1 MATTQGIRAGRAFVE
16 LFADDSRLVRGLRAS
31 ERKIKAFGSSIRKM
45 GMKLTAISAAAM
57 APLAISTRT
66 FAGFEQQMARVRAL
80 TGASD
85 KNFKRLSDA
94 AKRLGEQTVFS
105 ASQAAEA
112 MSFFALAGFDVEQIL
127 GAIGPAL
134 DLAAAGQIEI
144 AQAAD
149 ISAKIMAGM
158 GLTADELA
166 RSVDVLTKAMTT
178 ANTDLGQL
186 GDAMKFVGPVAK
198 SAGRGLEEIVAA
210 IQLLSNAG
218 IQGEMAGTT
227 LRGALLAL
235 TSPTKEATDE
245 LKRMGVRVLDARG
258 NVRALADII
267 DDMNKAMQGLGG
279 GQKLEIIGRI
289 FDARQAAG
297 FAELLAQGGDRLRQ
311 FTDALGESQG
321 VAAKIAGI
329 QLDTLIGDVTI
340 LTSAFEGLAI
350 AIGEAL
356 GDVLRRMTQ
365 AMTRAV
371 GMIVQWAKQNRQVIE
386 TVAKITAVV
395 LAAAVSLILLGASI
409 HGLGSMIGV
418 LITAVTSVASVFKL
432 LAGVIAF
439 LVSPIGVVIAALGA
453 LGGYL
458 IYITGAGGKA
468 LLWLGDRFRGLQETA
483 TSAWR
488 GIGDALVAGDIGLAA
503 KILWLT
509 LKMEFQKGINV
520 LKAAWM
526 GFKHFFIDTGNKAFF
541 GLLAAGEIVWHGLQI
556 AWIETIAFFKR
567 LWHSF
572 ASSVASVWR
581 SVVGWVER
589 RIHDVHGVVDSGFD
603 AEEAK
608 RISEANE
615 DADLKQI
622 QSDKNSALAQVER
635 DREAKRRQE
644 SALHEETL
652 GLIGREYEDARGR
665 LNDEA
670 ANQREQS
677 EAALKQARQEWLEAL
692 DAARSKRVEAE
703 AATGPEGVNGPEDII
718 AKTRKALDGLGD
730 VGLLIEDQA
739 EKIGVRGTFNAAPG
753 SLLGLQT
760 SGKTQE
766 RIAKAAE
773 ETAKNTE
780 RIERAINDH
789 SIAFA

>member
-1 MATTQGIRAGRAFVE
+1 MAATQGIRAGRAFVE

-31 ERKIKAFGSSIRKM
+31 ERKIKAFGTSIRKM
-45 GMKLTAISAAAM
+45 GTKLTAISAAAL

-235 TSPTKEATDE
+235 TSPSKEAAEE

-311 FTDALGESQG
+311 FTDALSESQG
-321 VAAKIAGI
+321 VAAKISGI
-329 QLDTLIGDVTI
+329 QLDTLTGDVTI
-340 LTSAFEGLAI
+340 LTSALEGLRI

-371 GMIVQWAKQNRQVIE
+371 GMIVQWAKENRQVIE
-386 TVAKITAVV
+386 TVAKVTAVV
-395 LAAAVSLILLGASI
+395 LAAAVSLILLGAIIS
-409 HGLGSMIGV
+409 GLGSMIGV

-468 LLWLGDRFRGLQETA
+468 LLWLGERFRGLQETA

-488 GIGDALVAGDIGLAA
+488 GIGDALAAGDIGLAA

-608 RISEANE
+608 KISEANE

-692 DAARSKRVEAE
+692 EAAQAKRVEVEGAE
-703 AATGPEGVNGPEDII
+703 GPEGVKGPEDII

-730 VGLLIEDQA
+730 VGLLIEEQA

-780 RIERAINDH
+780 RIERAINDY

>member
-1 MATTQGIRAGRAFVE
+1 MAATQGIRAGRAFVE
-16 LFADDSRLVRGLRAS
+16 LFADDSRLVRGLRAA
-31 ERKIKAFGSSIRKM
+31 ERRIKAFGTSVRRM
-45 GMKLTAISAAAM
+45 GMKLAAISAAAL
-57 APLAISTRT
+57 APLAVSART

-80 TGASD
+80 TGANAKD
-85 KNFKRLSDA
+85 FQRLGDA
-94 AKRLGEQTVFS
+94 AKKLGETTVFS

-112 MSFFALAGFDVEQIL
+112 MSFFALAGFEVEQIL

-134 DLAAAGQIEI
+134 NLAAAGQIEI

-149 ISAKIMAGM
+149 IAAKIMAGM
-158 GLTADELA
+158 GLTADELGQ
-166 RSVDVLTKAMTT
+166 SVDVLTKAMTT

-227 LRGALLAL
+227 LRGVLLTL
-235 TSPTKEATDE
+235 TSPSKEAAE
-245 LKRMGVRVLDARG
+245 QLKALGVRVLDAQG
-258 NVRALADII
+258 NVRGLASII
-267 DDMNKAMQGLGG
+267 DDMNKGMQGLGG

-311 FTDALGESQG
+311 FTDSLGDSQG
-321 VAAKIAGI
+321 VAKKIAGI
-329 QLDTLIGDVTI
+329 QLDTLTGDVTI
-340 LTSAFEGLAI
+340 LTSALEGLGI

-365 AMTRAV
+365 TITRAV
-371 GMIVQWAKQNRQVIE
+371 GMIAQWAKENREVVT
-386 TVAKITAVV
+386 TVAKITAAV
-395 LAAAVSLILLGASI
+395 LASAVALIFLGAIIS
-409 HGLGSMIGV
+409 GLGSMIGV
-418 LITAVTSVASVFKL
+418 LITVVTSVASVFKL

-488 GIGDALVAGDIGLAA
+488 GIGDALAAGDIGLAA

-520 LKAAWM
+520 IKAAWLN
-526 GFKHFFIDTGNKAFF
+526 FKHFFIDIGNQAFF
-541 GLLAAGEIVWHGLQI
+541 GLLAAGEIAWHGLQV
-556 AWIETIAFFKR
+556 AWIETIAFFKN
-567 LWHSF
+567 LWQSF
-572 ASSVASVWR
+572 ASGVASTWR

-589 RIHDVHGVVDSGFD
+589 RIHDVHGAVDSSFD

-608 RISEANE
+608 RIAEANE
-615 DADLKQI
+615 QADLNQI
-622 QSDKNSALAQVER
+622 QREKEAAISAVDQER
-635 DREAKRRQE
+635 SAKRQQE
-644 SALHEETL
+644 AAVHEQTL
-652 GLIGREYEDARGR
+652 GLIGREYENANKQLEDA
-665 LNDEA
+665 A
-670 ANQREQS
+670 ASQRKES
-677 EAALKQARQEWLEAL
+677 EAALGQARQEWLEAL
-692 DAARSKRVEAE
+692 E
-703 AATGPEGVNGPEDII
+703 AAKQKREAKDAQAGPGGIEGPEDIL
-718 AKTRKALDGLGD
+718 AKARKALGGLGD
-730 VGLLIEDQA
+730 VGQLIEDQA

-760 SGKTQE
+760 GGKTQE

-773 ETAKNTE
+773 DTAKNTK
-780 RIERAINDH
+780 RIEQAINDH

>member
-31 ERKIKAFGSSIRKM
+31 ERKIKAFGTSIRRM
-45 GMKLTAISAAAM
+45 GMKFAAISAAAM

-66 FAGFEQQMARVRAL
+66 FAGFEQQMARVKAL
-80 TGASD
+80 TGANAKD
-85 KNFKRLSDA
+85 FQRLSDA
-94 AKRLGEQTVFS
+94 AKRLGESTVFS

-227 LRGALLAL
+227 LRGVLLAL
-235 TSPTKEATDE
+235 TSPSKEAAE
-245 LKRMGVRVLDARG
+245 QLKAMGVRVLDAQG

-297 FAELLAQGGDRLRQ
+297 FAELLAQGGGRLRQ

-321 VAAKIAGI
+321 VAAKIADI
-329 QLDTLIGDVTI
+329 QLDTLTGDVTI
-340 LTSAFEGLAI
+340 LTSALEGLRI

-371 GMIVQWAKQNRQVIE
+371 GMIVKWAKENRQVIE
-386 TVAKITAVV
+386 TVAKITAAV
-395 LAAAVSLILLGASI
+395 LAAAVSLILLGAIIS
-409 HGLGSMIGV
+409 GLGSMIGV
-418 LITAVTSVASVFKL
+418 LITVVTSVASVFKL

-468 LLWLGDRFRGLQETA
+468 LLWLGESFKGLQETA
-483 TSAWR
+483 TSEWR
-488 GIGDALVAGDIGLAA
+488 GIGDALAAGDIGLAA

-541 GLLAAGEIVWHGLQI
+541 GLLAAGEMVWHGLQV

-615 DADLKQI
+615 DADLRQI
-622 QSDKNSALAQVER
+622 QNDKNAALAQVER

-652 GLIGREYEDARGR
+652 GLIGREYEDARSR

-692 DAARSKRVEAE
+692 EAARNKRVEAE
-703 AATGPEGVNGPEDII
+703 AAEGPDGVKGPEDII

-730 VGLLIEDQA
+730 VGLLIEEQA

-760 SGKTQE
+760 GGKTQE